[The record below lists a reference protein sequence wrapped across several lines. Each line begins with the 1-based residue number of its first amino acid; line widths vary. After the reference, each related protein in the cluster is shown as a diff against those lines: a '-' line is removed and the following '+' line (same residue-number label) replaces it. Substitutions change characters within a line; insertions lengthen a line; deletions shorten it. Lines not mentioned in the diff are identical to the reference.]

1 MLQVKQLP
9 TLGIFIAKWIS
20 NDNLHAAKETFF
32 LFKTVRS
39 LKNNFNFL
47 YLAKVKQQ
55 KLKNTTIDGTT
66 LINQLPEA

>member
-1 MLQVKQLP
+1 MKVKQLP

-20 NDNLHAAKETFF
+20 NDNLHAEKETFF
-32 LFKTVRS
+32 PFKTVRS